1 MVGSLFLCQNL
12 ISKKI
17 GGRYMQYQ
25 PMNYGY
31 QPMPQP
37 YADRLTQLQ
46 NQYQQAVNIPQMV
59 PQPQVNQ
66 GLLWVSGEVGAKSYL
81 VAPNST
87 VLLMD
92 SDSSRFYLKS
102 ADNAG
107 MPSLRIFEYSEVT
120 NTPTTS
126 VNAPNLDEKV
136 LNDKFVTREEY
147 EGLKRQYESIMER
160 LDSIN
165 SVNAEVEP
173 SAKPK
178 SKRGGNGNNEQSDI

>member
-1 MVGSLFLCQNL
+1 
-12 ISKKI
+12 
-17 GGRYMQYQ
+17 MQPYQ
-25 PMNYGY
+25 PMSNYSSY

-37 YADRLTQLQ
+37 YADRLAQLQ
-46 NQYQQAVNIPQMV
+46 NQYNQAVNIPQMQTV

-120 NTPTTS
+120 NAPTTH
-126 VNAPNLDEKV
+126 VNAPNLDENV

-147 EGLKRQYESIMER
+147 EGLKRQYENIMER
-160 LDSIN
+160 LNGMAS
-165 SVNAEVEP
+165 SAEPVEP
-173 SAKPK
+173 TTK
-178 SKRGGNGNNEQSDI
+178 SKSRRGGSGDGEPSV

>member
-1 MVGSLFLCQNL
+1 
-12 ISKKI
+12 
-17 GGRYMQYQ
+17 
-25 PMNYGY
+25 
-31 QPMPQP
+31 MPQP

-46 NQYQQAVNIPQMV
+46 NQYQQSVNVPQMQVV

-126 VNAPNLDEKV
+126 VNAPNLDENV

-160 LDSIN
+160 LN
-165 SVNAEVEP
+165 SMVSNTESVEP
-173 SAKPK
+173 TTKPK
-178 SKRGGNGNNEQSDI
+178 SRRGGNGDGEPTV

>member
-1 MVGSLFLCQNL
+1 MN
-12 ISKKI
+12 
-17 GGRYMQYQ
+17 YQ
-25 PMNYGY
+25 PMQNYGNY

-46 NQYQQAVNIPQMV
+46 NQYNQAVNVPQMV

-92 SDSSRFYLKS
+92 SDAQRFYLKS

-107 MPSLRIFEYSEVT
+107 MPNLRIFEYTEVT
-120 NTPTTS
+120 NVPQ
-126 VNAPNLDEKV
+126 NAPQALNTELKELDGKY
-136 LNDKFVTREEY
+136 VTREEY

-160 LDSIN
+160 LDSMV
-165 SVNAEVEP
+165 SDTEP
-173 SAKPK
+173 TEPATKPK
-178 SKRGGNGNNEQSDI
+178 SRRGGSGNNEQSDI

>member
-1 MVGSLFLCQNL
+1 
-12 ISKKI
+12 
-17 GGRYMQYQ
+17 MQPYQ
-25 PMNYGY
+25 PMQNYSTY
-31 QPMPQP
+31 QPAP
-37 YADRLTQLQ
+37 YQDRLAQLQ
-46 NQYQQAVNIPQMV
+46 NNYQQVINSPQMQAV

-107 MPSLRIFEYSEVT
+107 MPSLRIFEYTEVT
-120 NTPTTS
+120 GAPQ
-126 VNAPNLDEKV
+126 NALQGANSDFKELDSKYV
-136 LNDKFVTREEY
+136 KREEY

-160 LDSIN
+160 LN
-165 SVNAEVEP
+165 SMVFDNEPSEP

-178 SKRGGNGNNEQSDI
+178 SRRGGNGNEQSDI

>member
-1 MVGSLFLCQNL
+1 MN
-12 ISKKI
+12 
-17 GGRYMQYQ
+17 YQ
-25 PMNYGY
+25 PMQNYGY
-31 QPMPQP
+31 QTMPQP

-46 NQYQQAVNIPQMV
+46 NQYQQTVNIPQMQAV

-92 SDSSRFYLKS
+92 SDDAVFYLKS

-107 MPSLRIFEYSEVT
+107 MPSLRIFEYKEVT
-120 NTPTTS
+120 NAPTTS
-126 VNAPNLDEKV
+126 VNAPNFDENV
-136 LNDKFVTREEY
+136 LHDKFVTREEY

-160 LDSIN
+160 LN
-165 SVNAEVEP
+165 SMVSDNEP
-173 SAKPK
+173 SEPSTKPK
-178 SKRGGNGNNEQSDI
+178 SRRGGNGNEQSDI

>member
-1 MVGSLFLCQNL
+1 MS
-12 ISKKI
+12 
-17 GGRYMQYQ
+17 YQ
-25 PMNYGY
+25 PMQNYGTY

-37 YADRLTQLQ
+37 YPDRLTQLQ
-46 NQYQQAVNIPQMV
+46 NQYQQAINISQMQTV

-92 SDSSRFYLKS
+92 SDAQRFYLKS

-107 MPSLRIFEYSEVT
+107 MPNLRIFEYKEVT
-120 NTPTTS
+120 NIPK
-126 VNAPNLDEKV
+126 NEPQALNLDENV
-136 LNDKFVTREEY
+136 LNDKFVTRDEY
-147 EGLKRQYESIMER
+147 ECLKRQYERIMER

-165 SVNAEVEP
+165 SVNTENEQPA
-173 SAKPK
+173 K
-178 SKRGGNGNNEQSDI
+178 SKSRGKGGSGDAEPII

>member
-1 MVGSLFLCQNL
+1 MQQYIPN
-12 ISKKI
+12 
-17 GGRYMQYQ
+17 YPQYQ
-25 PMNYGY
+25 QTY
-31 QPMPQP
+31 PQP
-37 YADRLTQLQ
+37 YPDRLTQLQ
-46 NQYQQAVNIPQMV
+46 NQYQQAVNVPQMQTV
-59 PQPQVNQ
+59 PQQQVNQ

-107 MPSLRIFEYSEVT
+107 MPNLRIFEYTEVT
-120 NTPTTS
+120 N
-126 VNAPNLDEKV
+126 APQTALTATNLDENV

-160 LDSIN
+160 LDSI
-165 SVNAEVEP
+165 SSGSTEVEP
-173 SAKPK
+173 TTKPK
-178 SKRGGNGNNEQSDI
+178 SRRGGNGNEQSDI

>member
-1 MVGSLFLCQNL
+1 
-12 ISKKI
+12 
-17 GGRYMQYQ
+17 MQPYQ
-25 PMNYGY
+25 PMANYSY

-37 YADRLTQLQ
+37 YADRLAQLQ
-46 NQYQQAVNIPQMV
+46 NQYQQAINIPQM
-59 PQPQVNQ
+59 QPTQQVNQ

-107 MPSLRIFEYSEVT
+107 MPNLRIFEYTEVT
-120 NTPTTS
+120 GTPQNASQATNTDLKD
-126 VNAPNLDEKV
+126 LDSKYV
-136 LNDKFVTREEY
+136 KREEY

-160 LDSIN
+160 LDNIN
-165 SVNAEVEP
+165 SNHAEIEQI
-173 SAKPK
+173 SKPNK
-178 SKRGGNGNNEQSDI
+178 SKRGGNGDGESTV

>member
-1 MVGSLFLCQNL
+1 
-12 ISKKI
+12 
-17 GGRYMQYQ
+17 MQ
-25 PMNYGY
+25 NYGNY

-46 NQYQQAVNIPQMV
+46 NQYNQAVNVPQMQNV
-59 PQPQVNQ
+59 PQQQVNQ
-66 GLLWVSGEVGAKSYL
+66 GLLWVSGEIGAKSYL

-92 SDSSRFYLKS
+92 SDTQRFYLKS

-120 NTPTTS
+120 NTPTTP
-126 VNAPNLDEKV
+126 VNAPNLDENI

-160 LDSIN
+160 LDSMVSN
-165 SVNAEVEP
+165 TESVEP

-178 SKRGGNGNNEQSDI
+178 SRRGGNGNNEQSDI

>member
-1 MVGSLFLCQNL
+1 
-12 ISKKI
+12 
-17 GGRYMQYQ
+17 MQPYQ
-25 PMNYGY
+25 PMPNYSNY
-31 QPMPQP
+31 QPIPQP

-46 NQYQQAVNIPQMV
+46 NQYQQTVNIPQMV
-59 PQPQVNQ
+59 PAQQVNQ

-92 SDSSRFYLKS
+92 SDAQRFYLKS

-120 NTPTTS
+120 NLPQ
-126 VNAPNLDEKV
+126 NAPQAQNLDENV

-160 LDSIN
+160 LN
-165 SVNAEVEP
+165 SMVSNNEPVEP
-173 SAKPK
+173 PTRPK
-178 SKRGGNGNNEQSDI
+178 SRRGGNGDGEPTV

>member
-1 MVGSLFLCQNL
+1 MN
-12 ISKKI
+12 
-17 GGRYMQYQ
+17 YQ
-25 PMNYGY
+25 PMQNYGNY

-46 NQYQQAVNIPQMV
+46 NQYNQAVNVPQMQTV
-59 PQPQVNQ
+59 PQQQVNQ

-107 MPSLRIFEYSEVT
+107 MPNLRIFEYTEVT
-120 NTPTTS
+120 NTPQ
-126 VNAPNLDEKV
+126 NALQGLNTDLKELDGKY
-136 LNDKFVTREEY
+136 VTREEY
-147 EGLKRQYESIMER
+147 EGLKSHYDKILER
-160 LDSIN
+160 LDGVVISSPEI
-165 SVNAEVEP
+165 EP
-173 SAKPK
+173 TTKPK
-178 SKRGGNGNNEQSDI
+178 SRRGGNADE

>member
-1 MVGSLFLCQNL
+1 MS
-12 ISKKI
+12 
-17 GGRYMQYQ
+17 YQ
-25 PMNYGY
+25 PMQNYGTY

-37 YADRLTQLQ
+37 YPDRLTQLQ
-46 NQYQQAVNIPQMV
+46 NQYQQAVNIPQMQTV

-92 SDSSRFYLKS
+92 SDAQRFYLKS

-107 MPSLRIFEYSEVT
+107 MPNLRIFEYKEIT
-120 NTPTTS
+120 NIPK
-126 VNAPNLDEKV
+126 NEPQALKLDENE
-136 LNDKFVTREEY
+136 LNDKFVTRDEY
-147 EGLKRQYESIMER
+147 EGLKRQYERIMEQ

-165 SVNAEVEP
+165 SVNTENEQPA
-173 SAKPK
+173 K
-178 SKRGGNGNNEQSDI
+178 SKSRGKGGSGDAEPII

>member
-1 MVGSLFLCQNL
+1 
-12 ISKKI
+12 
-17 GGRYMQYQ
+17 MQPYQ
-25 PMNYGY
+25 PMPNYSNY

-46 NQYQQAVNIPQMV
+46 NQYQQTVNVPQMV

-66 GLLWVSGEVGAKSYL
+66 GLLWVSGEIGAKSYL

-126 VNAPNLDEKV
+126 VNAPNLDENV

-160 LDSIN
+160 LN
-165 SVNAEVEP
+165 SMVSDNEPVEP
-173 SAKPK
+173 SAKSK
-178 SKRGGNGNNEQSDI
+178 SRGRGGNGNEQSDI

>member
-1 MVGSLFLCQNL
+1 
-12 ISKKI
+12 
-17 GGRYMQYQ
+17 MQYQ
-25 PMNYGY
+25 PINYGY

-37 YADRLTQLQ
+37 YADRLAQLQ
-46 NQYQQAVNIPQMV
+46 NQYQQTVNVPQMV
-59 PQPQVNQ
+59 PTPMSGANQQVNQ

-120 NTPTTS
+120 NTPTTP
-126 VNAPNLDEKV
+126 VNAPNREDINLD
-136 LNDKFVTREEY
+136 DKYVTRSEY
-147 EGLKRQYESIMER
+147 DSLKSLYDKIMER
-160 LDSIN
+160 LDSVVI
-165 SVNAEVEP
+165 SSPEVEQ
-173 SAKPK
+173 ATKPK
-178 SKRGGNGNNEQSDI
+178 SRRGGSGDGESTV

>member
-1 MVGSLFLCQNL
+1 
-12 ISKKI
+12 
-17 GGRYMQYQ
+17 MQPYQ
-25 PMNYGY
+25 PMPNYSNY

-46 NQYQQAVNIPQMV
+46 NQYQQAVNVPQMQTT
-59 PQPQVNQ
+59 PQQQVNQ

-92 SDSSRFYLKS
+92 SDAQRFYLKS

-107 MPSLRIFEYSEVT
+107 MPSLRIFEYKEVT
-120 NTPTTS
+120 NAPTTP
-126 VNAPNLDEKV
+126 VNAPNLDENV

-160 LDSIN
+160 LDGI
-165 SVNAEVEP
+165 SVNNAETETV
-173 SAKPK
+173 AKPK
-178 SKRGGNGNNEQSDI
+178 SRGRGGNGNGESDI

>member
-1 MVGSLFLCQNL
+1 MQPYPTIQNY
-12 ISKKI
+12 SN
-17 GGRYMQYQ
+17 YQ
-25 PMNYGY
+25 PL
-31 QPMPQP
+31 PQP
-37 YADRLTQLQ
+37 YPDRLSQLQ
-46 NQYQQAVNIPQMV
+46 NQYQQTVNVPQVQSV

-92 SDSSRFYLKS
+92 SDAQRFYLKS

-107 MPSLRIFEYSEVT
+107 MPNLRIFEYTEVT
-120 NTPTTS
+120 NIS
-126 VNAPNLDEKV
+126 QNAPQALNTDLKELDSKYV
-136 LNDKFVTREEY
+136 KREEY

-160 LDSIN
+160 LDSMVSN
-165 SVNAEVEP
+165 TESVEP

-178 SKRGGNGNNEQSDI
+178 SRGRGGNGNEQSDI